1 MGHAV
6 IIGNQGGLML
16 LSKVVAHIVIIWGF
30 LMEWLMLMAL
40 CILLKNSMYNL
51 IVYTLIS
58 FYYHFFQ
65 LYFPDNNNISKHF
78 LALSYT
84 LTIICIFFC
93 IYRYMY
99 FLCQFLARL
108 AKGNVSFCHHLAS
121 VVR

>member
-58 FYYHFFQ
+58 FYYHFFH

-84 LTIICIFFC
+84 LTIIFYLHIHV
-93 IYRYMY
+93 ILY
-99 FLCQFLARL
+99 F
-108 AKGNVSFCHHLAS
+108 
-121 VVR
+121 

>member
-1 MGHAV
+1 VGHAV

-58 FYYHFFQ
+58 FYYHFFH

-84 LTIICIFFC
+84 LTIICIFLAYTGTC
-93 IYRYMY
+93 IFY
-99 FLCQFLARL
+99 
-108 AKGNVSFCHHLAS
+108 VSF
-121 VVR
+121 